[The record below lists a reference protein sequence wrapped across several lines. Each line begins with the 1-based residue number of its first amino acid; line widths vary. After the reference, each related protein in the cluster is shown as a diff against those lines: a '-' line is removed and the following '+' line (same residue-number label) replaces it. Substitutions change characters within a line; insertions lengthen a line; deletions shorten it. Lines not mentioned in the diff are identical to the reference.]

1 MTTRRTPTA
10 RAAGATTAVLAAALL
25 LGAAC
30 TSPAPGPRAASPA
43 STAPTSASA
52 PPSRKLSAPTTL
64 LGLPKT
70 TSREL
75 YGAAVQQ
82 LEQLKREVGQPTSA
96 IGEAYED
103 GSPDGDIVFV
113 SGASG
118 TIADPAAVLD
128 RALRPYRITR
138 ATAVDA
144 GALGGEARCG
154 RGRTEDGGYLT
165 SCGWADGETVGVV
178 SFASSKPQADHTA
191 DFLAVRDVVSRPV
204 G

>member
-1 MTTRRTPTA
+1 M
-10 RAAGATTAVLAAALL
+10 
-25 LGAAC
+25 
-30 TSPAPGPRAASPA
+30 
-43 STAPTSASA
+43 
-52 PPSRKLSAPTTL
+52 
-64 LGLPKT
+64 
-70 TSREL
+70 
-75 YGAAVQQ
+75 
-82 LEQLKREVGQPTSA
+82 EQLKREVGQPTSA

-118 TIADPAAVLD
+118 TIADPVAVLD
-128 RALRPYRITR
+128 RALRPYRITK
-138 ATAVDA
+138 AAAVDA